1 MKQHLRSLWTLLL
14 LMMWCSVGFAQ
25 TTIWS
30 EDWTGQKSD
39 TNPSKV
45 SSMYTQ
51 NNNKTRTYGE
61 TSAGGKTPELLLQK
75 NDTWTVTISDL
86 KGCNNSF
93 TLSFKTNK
101 HDTDNYVSVRANG
114 KTISCPREGETS
126 THSGTFEL
134 NVATG
139 KNLVLTFKA
148 IGSNARI
155 DDIKLTGTLVESKPT
170 LTFSEAEKTVY
181 KGSESSFTMPTLV
194 LKDKDGKEVTTGVG
208 YLYEVTDA
216 NPEGCL
222 DVDMTTGKI
231 TFNKLG
237 TANIKVTTST
247 TDSGSEFN
255 NLTASFKLTY
265 MKDPA
270 AQNKLFFAET
280 EKTIYVGKT
289 DGFEGLSATQLNM
302 SGAEVTPET
311 IMYEAKPAGIV
322 DVDLETGKI
331 KSWLN
336 TGTTTITATSLYDNE
351 VYTASYILNYK
362 KIETTLT
369 LSKTSVSVNLGET
382 PELPTCTLKAGD
394 EIITNKALSYTIT
407 PEGIANIDPTTG
419 ELTLISAGK
428 ATVNVSFTGD
438 ETYDAS
444 NIASYDLTIVDPNAP
459 LDNIVFDAA
468 TKGFDDMIGG
478 SKYPSGTK
486 NAAFKTKDGKTYAF
500 SYSNCMRYTN
510 KGNNPDVIQM
520 RNNKDGMG
528 SFTSPVFDEMPNGY
542 KVNVYYGI
550 TKDKAP
556 LTITSNEESSATSIS
571 NAYGEY
577 DRNNGT
583 GYCTS
588 IVLSNGSSF
597 TVKVGGSTC
606 YVSKIEI
613 LPISAPITL
622 EENATDTDTK
632 IAKNNGKT
640 QDVALTRTLVAD
652 KWNTFCVPFDT
663 EIDGTALEGATVKT
677 IGTIEGNVINLVDAT
692 KIEAG
697 VPYLIMPTTGNI
709 ENPTFKNVTISVTK
723 PIEAGNDDYKFV
735 GTYSPKKITKDEFG
749 TIWGV
754 TAEGKLAKINA
765 DTTMKG
771 LRAYFVFPT
780 TTAAAKLNF
789 DGETTGINNIETNAT
804 VNGKVYNLNG
814 QYVGNSLNGLK
825 KGIYVV
831 NGKKVIK

>member
-1 MKQHLRSLWTLLL
+1 MKQFLRSLCTLL

-30 EDWTGQKSD
+30 EDWTGCKSGSLPK
-39 TNPSKV
+39 NINSNYSSKNNGTKI
-45 SSMYTQ
+45 YTG
-51 NNNKTRTYGE
+51 KDDKY
-61 TSAGGKTPELLLQK
+61 AGGTPPELLIKKGDALVVK
-75 NDTWTVTISDL
+75 VTDL
-86 KGCNNSF
+86 KGC
-93 TLSFKTNK
+93 
-101 HDTDNYVSVRANG
+101 
-114 KTISCPREGETS
+114 
-126 THSGTFEL
+126 SGTFTLNYSSNRPSSTLVVSANGSTIKVSGPTNDTKYTGTFNIKEGTTEIEL
-134 NVATG
+134 KFSASEN
-139 KNLVLTFKA
+139 
-148 IGSNARI
+148 SRI

-170 LTFSEAEKTVY
+170 LTFSETEKTVY

-194 LKDKDGKEVTTGVG
+194 LKDKDGKEVTTGVD

-222 DVDMTTGKI
+222 DVDMITGKI
-231 TFNKLG
+231 TFNELG

-255 NLTASFKLTY
+255 NLTAS
-265 MKDPA
+265 
-270 AQNKLFFAET
+270 
-280 EKTIYVGKT
+280 
-289 DGFEGLSATQLNM
+289 
-302 SGAEVTPET
+302 
-311 IMYEAKPAGIV
+311 
-322 DVDLETGKI
+322 
-331 KSWLN
+331 
-336 TGTTTITATSLYDNE
+336 
-351 VYTASYILNYK
+351 YILNYK
-362 KIETTLT
+362 KVETTLT

-394 EIITNKALSYTIT
+394 EIITNKTLSYTIT
-407 PEGIANIDPTTG
+407 PEGIANINPTTG

-428 ATVNVSFTGD
+428 ATVSVSFTGD
-438 ETYDAS
+438 ETYEAS
-444 NIASYDLTIVDPNAP
+444 NIASYKLTVVDPNAP
-459 LDNIVFDAA
+459 LENIVFDAT
-468 TKGFDDMIGG
+468 TKGFDDIKL
-478 SKYPSGTK
+478 SKQYSETEET
-486 NAAFKTKDGKTYAF
+486 ATFKAENGKTYPF
-500 SYSNCMRYTN
+500 TYSNCMRYN
-510 KGNNPDVIQM
+510 DSNYNPDVIQM
-520 RNNKDGMG
+520 RNRKGKG

-550 TKDKAP
+550 TMGKAP

-571 NAYGEY
+571 NAYGE
-577 DRNNGT
+577 DDINNGT

-588 IVLSNGSSF
+588 IILSNGSSF

-613 LPISAPITL
+613 IPLSAPITL
-622 EENATDTDTK
+622 EEDATDNDTK

-640 QDVALTRTLVAD
+640 LDVALTRTLVAN
-652 KWNTFCVPFDT
+652 KWNTFCVPFET
-663 EIDGTALEGATVKT
+663 EIAGTALEGATIKAV
-677 IGTIEGNVINLVDAT
+677 GTIEGNVINLVDAT

-697 VPYLIMPTTGNI
+697 VPYLVMPTTSNI
-709 ENPTFKNVTISVTK
+709 ENPTFKGVTISVTTPVEK
-723 PIEAGNDDYKFV
+723 GNDEYKFV
-735 GTYSPKKITKDEFG
+735 GTYSPKPITKDEFG
-749 TIWGV
+749 KIWGV
-754 TAEGKLAKINA
+754 TAQGKLAKIKA

-780 TTAAAKLNF
+780 NTTAAKLNF

>member
-30 EDWTGQKSD
+30 EDWTGCKSGALPK
-39 TNPSKV
+39 NINSNYSSKNNGTKI
-45 SSMYTQ
+45 YTG
-51 NNNKTRTYGE
+51 KDDKY
-61 TSAGGKTPELLLQK
+61 AGGTPPELLIKKGDALVVK
-75 NDTWTVTISDL
+75 VTDL
-86 KGCNNSF
+86 KGC
-93 TLSFKTNK
+93 
-101 HDTDNYVSVRANG
+101 
-114 KTISCPREGETS
+114 
-126 THSGTFEL
+126 SGTFTLNYSSNRPSSTLVVSANGSTIKVSGPTNDTKYTGTFNIKEGTTEIEL
-134 NVATG
+134 KFSASEN
-139 KNLVLTFKA
+139 
-148 IGSNARI
+148 SRI

-170 LTFSEAEKTVY
+170 LTFSETEKTVY

-194 LKDKDGKEVTTGVG
+194 LKDKDGKEVTTGVD

-222 DVDMTTGKI
+222 DVDMITGKI
-231 TFNKLG
+231 TFNELG

-255 NLTASFKLTY
+255 NLTAS
-265 MKDPA
+265 
-270 AQNKLFFAET
+270 
-280 EKTIYVGKT
+280 
-289 DGFEGLSATQLNM
+289 
-302 SGAEVTPET
+302 
-311 IMYEAKPAGIV
+311 
-322 DVDLETGKI
+322 
-331 KSWLN
+331 
-336 TGTTTITATSLYDNE
+336 
-351 VYTASYILNYK
+351 YILNYK
-362 KIETTLT
+362 KVETTLT

-394 EIITNKALSYTIT
+394 EIITNKTLSYTIT
-407 PEGIANIDPTTG
+407 PEGIANINPTTG

-428 ATVNVSFTGD
+428 ATVSVSFTGD
-438 ETYDAS
+438 ETYEAS
-444 NIASYDLTIVDPNAP
+444 NIASYKLTVVDPNAP
-459 LDNIVFDAA
+459 LENIVFDAT
-468 TKGFDDMIGG
+468 TKGFDDIKL
-478 SKYPSGTK
+478 SKQYSETEET
-486 NAAFKTKDGKTYAF
+486 ATFKAENGKTYPF
-500 SYSNCMRYTN
+500 TYSNCMRYN
-510 KGNNPDVIQM
+510 DSNYNPDVIQM
-520 RNNKDGMG
+520 RNRKGKG

-550 TKDKAP
+550 TMGKAP

-571 NAYGEY
+571 NAYGE
-577 DRNNGT
+577 DDINNGT

-588 IVLSNGSSF
+588 IILSNGSSF

-613 LPISAPITL
+613 IPLSAPITL
-622 EENATDTDTK
+622 EEDATDNDTK

-640 QDVALTRTLVAD
+640 QDVALTRTLVAN
-652 KWNTFCVPFDT
+652 KWNTFCVPFET
-663 EIDGTALEGATVKT
+663 ELAGTALEGATVKAV
-677 IGTIEGNVINLVDAT
+677 GEVVGNVINLVDAT

-697 VPYLIMPTTGNI
+697 VPYLVMPKTNDI
-709 ENPTFKNVTISVTK
+709 KNPTFKGVTITEISAK
-723 PIEAGNDDYKFV
+723 DSGNDEYKFV
-735 GTYSPKKITKDEFG
+735 GTYSPKPINKGEFG

-765 DTTMKG
+765 GTTMKG

-780 TTAAAKLNF
+780 NTPAAKLNF
-789 DGETTGINNIETNAT
+789 NGETTGINNIETNAT

>member
-30 EDWTGQKSD
+30 EDWTGCKTGALPKNINS
-39 TNPSKV
+39 NYSSKDNG
-45 SSMYTQ
+45 TKIF
-51 NNNKTRTYGE
+51 NENR
-61 TSAGGKTPELLLQK
+61 GGGTAPELLIQGEDALVVK
-75 NDTWTVTISDL
+75 VTDL
-86 KGCNNSF
+86 KGCSGTL
-93 TLSFKTNK
+93 TLSYSSNK
-101 HDTDNYVSVRANG
+101 SSSTLAVSANG
-114 KTISCPREGETS
+114 STIKVSSPTEKKYT
-126 THSGTFEL
+126 GTFNIKEGTTEIEL
-134 NVATG
+134 KFSAS
-139 KNLVLTFKA
+139 
-148 IGSNARI
+148 SNSRI
-155 DDIKLTGTLVESKPT
+155 DDIKLTGTPVESKPT

-194 LKDKDGKEVTTGVG
+194 LKDKDGKEVTTGVA

-231 TFNKLG
+231 TFNELG

-255 NLTASFKLTY
+255 NL
-265 MKDPA
+265 
-270 AQNKLFFAET
+270 
-280 EKTIYVGKT
+280 
-289 DGFEGLSATQLNM
+289 
-302 SGAEVTPET
+302 
-311 IMYEAKPAGIV
+311 
-322 DVDLETGKI
+322 
-331 KSWLN
+331 
-336 TGTTTITATSLYDNE
+336 
-351 VYTASYILNYK
+351 TASYILNYK

-382 PELPTCTLKAGD
+382 PELPTYTLKAGD

-428 ATVNVSFTGD
+428 ATVSVSFTGD
-438 ETYDAS
+438 ETYEAS
-444 NIASYDLTIVDPNAP
+444 NIASYDLTVVDPNAP

-468 TKGFDDMIGG
+468 TKGFDDMYY
-478 SKYPSGTK
+478 SNAYPSETK
-486 NAAFKTKDGKTYAF
+486 NATFKTKDGKTYAF
-500 SYSNCMRYTN
+500 SYRNCMRNNAKNY
-510 KGNNPDVIQM
+510 NPDVIQV
-520 RNNKDGMG
+520 RNKSNNMG
-528 SFTSPVFDEMPNGY
+528 YFTSSVFDEMPNGY
-542 KVNVYYGI
+542 KVNVYYGM
-550 TKDKAP
+550 TENNTP

-571 NAYGEY
+571 NAYGED

-588 IVLSNGSSF
+588 IILSNGSSF

-613 LPISAPITL
+613 LPLSAPITL
-622 EENATDTDTK
+622 EEDATDTESK
-632 IAKNNGKT
+632 IKKNNGKT
-640 QDVALTRTLVAD
+640 LDVALTRTLVAN
-652 KWNTFCVPFDT
+652 KWNTFCVPFET
-663 EIDGTALEGATVKT
+663 ELAGTALEGATVKAV
-677 IGTIEGNVINLVDAT
+677 GTIEGNVINLVDAT

-697 VPYLIMPTTGNI
+697 VPYLVMPTTGNI
-709 ENPTFKNVTISVTK
+709 ENPTFKSVTITEISAKEV
-723 PIEAGNDDYKFV
+723 GNTEYKFV
-735 GTYSPKKITKDEFG
+735 GTYSPKKITKGEFG
-749 TIWGV
+749 KIWGV

-765 DTTMKG
+765 NTTMKG

-780 TTAAAKLNF
+780 NTAAAKLNF
-789 DGETTGINNIETNAT
+789 DGETTGINSIETEAT
-804 VNGKVYNLNG
+804 INGKVYNLNG

>member
-14 LMMWCSVGFAQ
+14 LVMWCSVGLAQ

-51 NNNKTRTYGE
+51 NNSSTRTYGE
-61 TSAGGKTPELLLQK
+61 ASAGGKAPELLLQK
-75 NDTWTVTISDL
+75 NDTWGVTISDL

-101 HDTDNYVSVRANG
+101 HDTNKYVSVTANG
-114 KTISCPREGETS
+114 KTISCPQEGETS

-155 DDIKLTGTLVESKPT
+155 DDVVLTGTPVESKPT

-194 LKDKDGKEVTTGVG
+194 LKDKDGKEVTSGVDF
-208 YLYEVTDA
+208 LYEVTDA

-255 NLTASFKLTY
+255 NLTAS
-265 MKDPA
+265 
-270 AQNKLFFAET
+270 
-280 EKTIYVGKT
+280 
-289 DGFEGLSATQLNM
+289 
-302 SGAEVTPET
+302 
-311 IMYEAKPAGIV
+311 
-322 DVDLETGKI
+322 
-331 KSWLN
+331 
-336 TGTTTITATSLYDNE
+336 
-351 VYTASYILNYK
+351 YILNYK

-382 PELPTCTLKAGD
+382 PEIPTCTLKAGD

-428 ATVNVSFTGD
+428 ATVNVSFIGD
-438 ETYDAS
+438 ETYEAS
-444 NIASYDLTIVDPNAP
+444 NIASYDLTVVDPNAP

-468 TKGFDDMIGG
+468 TKGFDNMYY
-478 SKYPSGTK
+478 SNAYPSGTK
-486 NAAFKTKDGKTYAF
+486 NAAFKTRDGKTYAF
-500 SYSNCMRYTN
+500 SYRNCMR
-510 KGNNPDVIQM
+510 NNAKNYNSDVIQM
-520 RNNKDGMG
+520 RNKTNYMG
-528 SFTSPVFDEMPNGY
+528 TFTSPVFDEMPNGY

-550 TKDKAP
+550 SEGNEP
-556 LTITSNEESSATSIS
+556 LTITSNEETSATSIS
-571 NAYGEY
+571 NAYGDK
-577 DRNNGT
+577 DRSNGT

-588 IVLSNGSSF
+588 IILANGSSF
-597 TVKVGGSTC
+597 TVNVGGSTC

-622 EENATDTDTK
+622 EEDANDTNTK
-632 IAKNNGKT
+632 IEKNKGKT

-677 IGTIEGNVINLVDAT
+677 IGTIEGNVINLEDAT

-697 VPYLIMPTTGNI
+697 VPYLVMPNTENI
-709 ENPTFKNVTISVTK
+709 VNPTFKSVTISVTT
-723 PIEAGNDDYKFV
+723 PIEKGNDEYKFV
-735 GTYSPKKITKDEFG
+735 GTYSPKKITEGEFG

-765 DTTMKG
+765 NTTMKG

-780 TTAAAKLNF
+780 NAAAAKLNF
-789 DGETTGINNIETNAT
+789 DDETTGINNIETNAA

>member
-1 MKQHLRSLWTLLL
+1 MKQHLRSFLTLLML
-14 LMMWCSVGFAQ
+14 VVWCSVGFAQ

-30 EDWTGQKSD
+30 EDWTGQKYD

-51 NNNKTRTYGE
+51 KNSQTRTYNE
-61 TSAGGKTPELLLQK
+61 ARAGGITPELLLQK
-75 NDTWTVTISDL
+75 NDTWSVTISDL

-93 TLSFKTNK
+93 TLSFKTNRHTTSK
-101 HDTDNYVSVRANG
+101 YISVTANG
-114 KTISCPREGETS
+114 KTISCPQEGKTS

-148 IGSNARI
+148 NGDNCRI
-155 DDIKLTGTLVESKPT
+155 DDIKLTGTPVESKPT

-194 LKDKDGKEVTTGVG
+194 LKDKDGKEVTSGVD

-222 DVDMTTGKI
+222 DVDIITGKI

-247 TDSGSEFN
+247 KETELN
-255 NLTASFKLTY
+255 KLTASFKLTY

-270 AQNKLFFAET
+270 AKDKLFFAEA

-289 DGFEGLSATQLNM
+289 DGFEGFSATQLNM
-302 SGAEVTPET
+302 SGAEVTPEL
-311 IMYEAKPAGIV
+311 IIYEAKPADIV
-322 DVDLETGKI
+322 VIDEETGKI
-331 KSWLN
+331 KSWLK
-336 TGTTTITATSLYDNE
+336 TGTTTITATSTYDNE
-351 VYTASYILNYK
+351 EYTASYILNYK

-382 PELPTCTLKAGD
+382 PELPTCTLMAGN
-394 EIITNKALSYTIT
+394 EIITNKTLSYTIT
-407 PEGIANIDPTTG
+407 PEGIANINATTG
-419 ELTLISAGK
+419 ELTLNSAGK
-428 ATVNVSFTGD
+428 ATVNVSFIGD
-438 ETYDAS
+438 ETYEAS
-444 NIASYDLTIVDPNAP
+444 NIASYDLTVVDPNAP

-468 TKGFDDMIGG
+468 TKGFDNMIG
-478 SKYPSGTK
+478 SSRYPSGTK

-510 KGNNPDVIQM
+510 KGSNPDIIQM

-528 SFTSPVFDEMPNGY
+528 TFTSPVFDEMPNGY

-550 TKDKAP
+550 SEGNEP
-556 LTITSNEESSATSIS
+556 LTITSNEETSATSIS
-571 NAYGEY
+571 NAYGDK
-577 DRNNGT
+577 DRLNGT

-588 IVLSNGSSF
+588 IILANGSSF
-597 TVKVGGSTC
+597 TVNVGGSTC

-613 LPISAPITL
+613 LPLSTPITL
-622 EENATDTDTK
+622 EEDATDTNTK
-632 IAKNNGKT
+632 IEKNNGKT
-640 QDVALTRTLVAD
+640 QDVTLTRTLVAK

-663 EIDGTALEGATVKT
+663 EIAGTALEGATVKAIST
-677 IGTIEGNVINLVDAT
+677 VVGNVINLEDAT

-697 VPYLIMPTTGNI
+697 VPYLVMPTTGDI
-709 ENPTFKNVTISVTK
+709 VNPTFKSVTITEISAKEV
-723 PIEAGNDDYKFV
+723 GNDEYKFV
-735 GTYSPKKITKDEFG
+735 GTYSPKPIRDQEFG

-754 TAEGKLAKINA
+754 TAQGKLAKINA
-765 DTTMKG
+765 NTTMKG

-789 DGETTGINNIETNAT
+789 DDETTGINNIETNAT

>member
-1 MKQHLRSLWTLLL
+1 MKQFLRSLCTLLL

-30 EDWTGQKSD
+30 EDWTGCKSGSLPK
-39 TNPSKV
+39 NINSNYSSKNNG
-45 SSMYTQ
+45 TQ
-51 NNNKTRTYGE
+51 IYASAKDNY
-61 TSAGGKTPELLLQK
+61 AGGTAPELLIKKGDALVVK
-75 NDTWTVTISDL
+75 VTDL
-86 KGCNNSF
+86 KGCSGTL
-93 TLSFKTNK
+93 TLSYSSNK
-101 HDTDNYVSVRANG
+101 SSSTLAVSANG
-114 KTISCPREGETS
+114 STINVSSQTKNKY
-126 THSGTFEL
+126 TGTFNIKEGTTEIEL
-134 NVATG
+134 KFSA
-139 KNLVLTFKA
+139 
-148 IGSNARI
+148 SDNARI
-155 DDIKLTGTLVESKPT
+155 DDIKLTGTPVESKPT
-170 LTFSEAEKTVY
+170 LTFSETEKTVY

-194 LKDKDGKEVTTGVG
+194 LKDKDGKEVTTGVD

-222 DVDMTTGKI
+222 DVDMITGKI
-231 TFNKLG
+231 TFNELG

-255 NLTASFKLTY
+255 NL
-265 MKDPA
+265 
-270 AQNKLFFAET
+270 
-280 EKTIYVGKT
+280 
-289 DGFEGLSATQLNM
+289 
-302 SGAEVTPET
+302 
-311 IMYEAKPAGIV
+311 
-322 DVDLETGKI
+322 
-331 KSWLN
+331 
-336 TGTTTITATSLYDNE
+336 
-351 VYTASYILNYK
+351 TASYILNYK

-428 ATVNVSFTGD
+428 ATVSVSFTGD
-438 ETYDAS
+438 ETYEAS
-444 NIASYDLTIVDPNAP
+444 NIASYELTVVDPNAP

-468 TKGFDDMIGG
+468 TKGFNDMIETNQ
-478 SKYPSGTK
+478 YPGRTN

-500 SYSNCMRYTN
+500 SYSNCMRNNAKNY
-510 KGNNPDVIQM
+510 NPDVIQM
-520 RNNKDGMG
+520 RNKGGKG
-528 SFTSPVFDEMPNGY
+528 SFTSPIFDEMPNGY

-550 TKDKAP
+550 SEGKNP
-556 LTITSNEESSATSIS
+556 LTITSNEETSATSIS
-571 NAYGEY
+571 NTYG
-577 DRNNGT
+577 DKNIKDGT

-588 IVLSNGSSF
+588 IILPNGSSF
-597 TVKVGGSTC
+597 TVNVGSSTC

-622 EENATDTDTK
+622 EEDATDTNTK
-632 IAKNNGKT
+632 IEKNNGKT

-652 KWNTFCVPFDT
+652 KWNTFCVPFET
-663 EIDGTALEGATVKT
+663 EIAGTALEGATVKT
-677 IGTIEGNVINLVDAT
+677 IGTVVGNVINLEDAT

-697 VPYLIMPTTGNI
+697 VPYLVMPTTESI
-709 ENPTFKNVTISVTK
+709 VNPTFKSVTISVTT
-723 PIEAGNDDYKFV
+723 PIVKGNDDYKFV
-735 GTYSPKKITKDEFG
+735 GTYSPKTINEGEFG
-749 TIWGV
+749 KIWGV
-754 TAEGKLAKINA
+754 TAEGKLAKINEG
-765 DTTMKG
+765 TTMKG

-780 TTAAAKLNF
+780 NTAAAKLNF
-789 DGETTGINNIETNAT
+789 DGETTGINNIETNAA

>member
-1 MKQHLRSLWTLLL
+1 MKQHLRSFLTLLML
-14 LMMWCSVGFAQ
+14 VVWCSVGFAQ

-30 EDWTGQKSD
+30 EDWTGQKYD

-51 NNNKTRTYGE
+51 KNSQTRTYNE
-61 TSAGGKTPELLLQK
+61 ARAGGITPELLLQK
-75 NDTWTVTISDL
+75 NDTWSVTISDL

-93 TLSFKTNK
+93 TLSFKTNRHTTSK
-101 HDTDNYVSVRANG
+101 YISVTANG
-114 KTISCPREGETS
+114 KTISCPQEGKTS

-148 IGSNARI
+148 NGDNCRI
-155 DDIKLTGTLVESKPT
+155 DDIKLTGTPVESKPT

-194 LKDKDGKEVTTGVG
+194 LKDKDGKEVTSGVD

-247 TDSGSEFN
+247 TDPGSEFN
-255 NLTASFKLTY
+255 NL
-265 MKDPA
+265 
-270 AQNKLFFAET
+270 
-280 EKTIYVGKT
+280 
-289 DGFEGLSATQLNM
+289 
-302 SGAEVTPET
+302 
-311 IMYEAKPAGIV
+311 
-322 DVDLETGKI
+322 
-331 KSWLN
+331 
-336 TGTTTITATSLYDNE
+336 
-351 VYTASYILNYK
+351 TASYILNYK

-407 PEGIANIDPTTG
+407 PEGIANIEPTTG
-419 ELTLISAGK
+419 ELTLISAGE

-438 ETYDAS
+438 ETYEAS
-444 NIASYDLTIVDPNAP
+444 NIASYDLTVVDPNAP

-468 TKGFDDMIGG
+468 TKGFDDIKL
-478 SKYPSGTK
+478 SKQYPGTEET
-486 NAAFKTKDGKTYAF
+486 ATFKAENDKTYPF
-500 SYSNCMRYTN
+500 TYSNCMRYN
-510 KGNNPDVIQM
+510 DSNYNPDVIQM
-520 RNNKDGMG
+520 RSNSKGKG

-542 KVNVYYGI
+542 KVNVYYGMADNN
-550 TKDKAP
+550 TP

-571 NAYGEY
+571 NAYGDK
-577 DRNNGT
+577 DRTNGT
-583 GYCTS
+583 GYRTS
-588 IVLSNGSSF
+588 IILSNGSSF
-597 TVKVGGSTC
+597 TVNVGGSTC

-663 EIDGTALEGATVKT
+663 EIAGTALEGATVKS
-677 IGTIEGNVINLVDAT
+677 IGTVVGNVINLEDAT

-697 VPYLIMPTTGNI
+697 VPYLVMPNTENI
-709 ENPTFKNVTISVTK
+709 VNPTFKNVTISVTT
-723 PIEAGNDDYKFV
+723 PIVKGNDEYKFV
-735 GTYSPKKITKDEFG
+735 GTYSPKTITVDEFG
-749 TIWGV
+749 KIWGV
-754 TAEGKLAKINA
+754 TAQGKLAKINA
-765 DTTMKG
+765 KTTMKG

-780 TTAAAKLNF
+780 NAAAAKLNF
-789 DGETTGINNIETNAT
+789 DGETTDINNIKTEAT